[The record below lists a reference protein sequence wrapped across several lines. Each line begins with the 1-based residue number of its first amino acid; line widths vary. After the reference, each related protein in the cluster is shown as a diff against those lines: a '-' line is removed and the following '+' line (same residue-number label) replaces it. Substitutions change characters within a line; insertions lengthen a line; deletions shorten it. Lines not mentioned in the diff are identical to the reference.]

1 MVLAPRE
8 ARPSGLGLSALA
20 NGLLIAEYARAQFA
34 LERAVVTTR
43 CESPPCLSGHAA
55 GVSMKLLVVED
66 DRMLLELIRRAL
78 IEDGFTVDVAPDG
91 EQAEP
96 LAFMN
101 EYDGIIL
108 DLVLPGK
115 SGLQLLQQMR
125 REGRSTP
132 TLILTGRRAKQDIVR
147 GLDIGADDYLT
158 KPFDLDEL
166 KARIRALVR
175 RGGGQRSE
183 PQLAMGGVLLDRRR
197 RQANVDGQQLRMTPK
212 EFALLEYLMMRVD
225 EVVSRSELLEKVW
238 DFHFDPGSNVV
249 DVHVARLRAKL
260 RLANASLRLDTVR
273 GIGFTLAVRSAQGQE
288 TA

>member
-1 MVLAPRE
+1 
-8 ARPSGLGLSALA
+8 
-20 NGLLIAEYARAQFA
+20 
-34 LERAVVTTR
+34 
-43 CESPPCLSGHAA
+43 
-55 GVSMKLLVVED
+55 MKLLVVED

-78 IEDGFTVDVAPDG
+78 TEDGFAVDVASDG

-101 EYDGIIL
+101 EYDAVIL

-115 SGLQLLQQMR
+115 SGLQLLLQMR
-125 REGRSTP
+125 REGRTTP
-132 TLILTGRRAKQDIVR
+132 TLILTGRRAKQDVVR
-147 GLDIGADDYLT
+147 ALDIGADDYLT

-175 RGGGQRSE
+175 RGGSQRSE
-183 PQLAMGGVLLDRRR
+183 PQVALGGVLLDRRR
-197 RQANVDGQQLRMTPK
+197 RQASVDGQPLRVTPK

-225 EVVSRSELLEKVW
+225 EVVPRSELLEKVW

-273 GIGFTLAVRSAQGQE
+273 GIGFTLAVRAAQGQE